1 MRYVSTRGGVPAL
14 ESMEA
19 IKMGLAPDGG
29 LFVPDGP
36 AFLSMDEISS
46 LTGMTYPERAAF
58 ILSRYLTDFTPA
70 ETASCVAHAY
80 DATRFEKGRVAPLVH
95 LNDRLSVLEL
105 WHGPTCAFKDVA
117 LQILPRFMT
126 QAMRK
131 TGENREIVLLTATSG
146 DTGKAALEGFADV
159 PGTRVIVF
167 YPDEGVS
174 EVQKKQMV
182 TQAGGNV
189 HVVGVKGNF
198 DDTQAGVKRMF
209 SDNAMANALQAREM
223 AFSSANSINW
233 GRLVP
238 QIVYYFSAY
247 ADLCAEGRIRC
258 GDAINFV
265 VPTGNFGNI
274 LAAWH
279 ASKAGLPVNRLICA
293 SNGNNVL
300 TDFIRTG
307 VYDSRRAFRKTVSP
321 SMDILVSSNLER
333 LLYELSGE
341 DAARVS
347 SWMADL
353 SLKGFYD
360 AGPAMRGK
368 IGKMFFG
375 GWTSEEDTLRT
386 IGTLWH
392 SRGYVADTHTA
403 VGMNVYERYV
413 SESGDLSPTVLA
425 STASPFKF
433 ANSVAGALFGQEAL
447 CGHDDFDLLELLS
460 DKTGWPIPAGL
471 AGLRER
477 PVLHEEI
484 CAVEDMAAVVSR
496 LLGIRGLQE
505 GHGNG

>member
-1 MRYVSTRGGVPAL
+1 
-14 ESMEA
+14 
-19 IKMGLAPDGG
+19 
-29 LFVPDGP
+29 
-36 AFLSMDEISS
+36 
-46 LTGMTYPERAAF
+46 
-58 ILSRYLTDFTPA
+58 
-70 ETASCVAHAY
+70 
-80 DATRFEKGRVAPLVH
+80 
-95 LNDRLSVLEL
+95 
-105 WHGPTCAFKDVA
+105 
-117 LQILPRFMT
+117 
-126 QAMRK
+126 
-131 TGENREIVLLTATSG
+131 
-146 DTGKAALEGFADV
+146 
-159 PGTRVIVF
+159 
-167 YPDEGVS
+167 
-174 EVQKKQMV
+174 
-182 TQAGGNV
+182 
-189 HVVGVKGNF
+189 
-198 DDTQAGVKRMF
+198 
-209 SDNAMANALQAREM
+209 
-223 AFSSANSINW
+223 
-233 GRLVP
+233 
-238 QIVYYFSAY
+238 
-247 ADLCAEGRIRC
+247 
-258 GDAINFV
+258 
-265 VPTGNFGNI
+265 
-274 LAAWH
+274 
-279 ASKAGLPVNRLICA
+279 
-293 SNGNNVL
+293 
-300 TDFIRTG
+300 
-307 VYDSRRAFRKTVSP
+307 
-321 SMDILVSSNLER
+321 MDILVSSNLER